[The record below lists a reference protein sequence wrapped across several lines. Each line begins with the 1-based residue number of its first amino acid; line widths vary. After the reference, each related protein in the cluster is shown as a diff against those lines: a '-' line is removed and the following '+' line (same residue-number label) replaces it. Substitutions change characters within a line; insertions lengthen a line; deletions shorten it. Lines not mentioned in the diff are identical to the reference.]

1 MRAVSSAVRA
11 AASAV
16 DGAGAAGWPTSMC
29 TTCRPC
35 ASSRAA
41 AAITSMTMNDATS
54 LRAEAVISR
63 SAASSMI
70 ATNPIVSSAVYRLVI
85 AAFRRLFRASQVVI
99 AASLTMS
106 RRLSSLRRS
115 FRGIRP
121 VMTNG
126 RGLNRER
133 HWTPASRGIALL
145 TAAAMIASVGP
156 ASTQDREKGLP
167 LIRDAE
173 IEQLLRDYTQPIL
186 RAAGLAQQN
195 IRVVIINDRA
205 FNAFVADGRRIFVN
219 VGALMDSKTPNEIIG
234 VFAHETGHIAGGHL
248 ARMREEIARA
258 QTSAIIAMLL
268 GVGAMVAGA
277 RTGANGE
284 VGAAAISAPQS
295 IAMRSLLSYVR
306 AQEEQ
311 ADRAGVKFLTA
322 TGQSPKGMYDT
333 FKRLAD
339 QMLVSSR
346 YMDPYLQTHPLPK
359 ERVAALEGLAKTSPY
374 WNKKD
379 PPELQQ
385 RHDMMRAK
393 RSGFIER
400 PDTARRR
407 DPMSDTSRA
416 ARYARAI
423 AAYRHS
429 DLHSALAQIDALV
442 QAQPNN
448 PYFLELKGQ
457 ALMENGRAADA
468 VAPLRRAATLAPNAT
483 LIQILLAQALVATN
497 EPKNAAEA
505 IPLLRVAVT
514 REPDM
519 PDGYS
524 QLAMAY
530 GQKGDI

>member
-1 MRAVSSAVRA
+1 MTNGGGLIREPGRTPACRAVALV
-11 AASAV
+11 
-16 DGAGAAGWPTSMC
+16 T
-29 TTCRPC
+29 
-35 ASSRAA
+35 A
-41 AAITSMTMNDATS
+41 AAI
-54 LRAEAVISR
+54 V
-63 SAASSMI
+63 
-70 ATNPIVSSAVYRLVI
+70 
-85 AAFRRLFRASQVVI
+85 
-99 AASLTMS
+99 
-106 RRLSSLRRS
+106 
-115 FRGIRP
+115 
-121 VMTNG
+121 
-126 RGLNRER
+126 
-133 HWTPASRGIALL
+133 
-145 TAAAMIASVGP
+145 
-156 ASTQDREKGLP
+156 ASTAPAGSQDVPKGLP

-173 IEQLLRDYTQPIL
+173 IEQLMRDYTQPIL

-195 IRVVIINDRA
+195 IHVVIINDRA

-219 VGALMDSKTPNEIIG
+219 VGALMESKTPNEIIG
-234 VFAHETGHIAGGHL
+234 VFSHETGHIAGGHL

-258 QTSAIIAMLL
+258 ETSAIIAMLL

-277 RTGANGE
+277 RAGANAGIGQ
-284 VGAAAISAPQS
+284 VGAAALSAPQS

-322 TGQSPKGMYDT
+322 TGQSAKGMYDT

-346 YMDPYLQTHPLPK
+346 YIDPYLQSHPLPK
-359 ERVAALEGLAKTSPY
+359 ERVAALEVVAKTSPY
-374 WNKKD
+374 WEKKD
-379 PPELQQ
+379 PPELQL

-393 RSGFIER
+393 LSGFIER
-400 PDTARRR
+400 PDTVLRRY
-407 DPMSDTSRA
+407 PQSDTSLA

-423 AAYRHS
+423 VAYRHS
-429 DLHSALAQIDALV
+429 DLRSALAQIEGLV

-457 ALMENGRAADA
+457 ALMENGRPAEAL
-468 VAPLRRAATLAPNAT
+468 VPLRRAAALAPSAT

-519 PDGYS
+519 PDGFS

-530 GQKGDI
+530 GQKGDLAEADLAAAQAAFARGEFKTARDLAARAKTRFPTGSPGWVRADDIVTYKPPARASRN

>member
-1 MRAVSSAVRA
+1 
-11 AASAV
+11 
-16 DGAGAAGWPTSMC
+16 
-29 TTCRPC
+29 
-35 ASSRAA
+35 
-41 AAITSMTMNDATS
+41 
-54 LRAEAVISR
+54 
-63 SAASSMI
+63 
-70 ATNPIVSSAVYRLVI
+70 
-85 AAFRRLFRASQVVI
+85 
-99 AASLTMS
+99 
-106 RRLSSLRRS
+106 
-115 FRGIRP
+115 
-121 VMTNG
+121 MTNG

-133 HWTPASRGIALL
+133 CRTPASRAVALVA
-145 TAAAMIASVGP
+145 AAAMVASVAP
-156 ASTQDREKGLP
+156 ASAQDPQKGLP
-167 LIRDAE
+167 IIRDAE

-186 RAAGLAQQN
+186 RVAGLAQQN

-219 VGALMDSKTPNEIIG
+219 VGALMEAKTPNEIIG

-258 QTSAIIAMLL
+258 ETSAIIAMLL

-277 RTGANGE
+277 RAGAGSGIGQ

-322 TGQSPKGMYDT
+322 TGQSAKGMSNT

-339 QMLVSSR
+339 QILFSSR
-346 YMDPYLQTHPLPK
+346 YIDPYLQSHPMPK
-359 ERVAALEGLAKTSPY
+359 ERVAALEELARTSPY
-374 WNKKD
+374 WDKKD

-393 RSGFIER
+393 LSGFIER
-400 PDTARRR
+400 PDTVLRRY
-407 DPMSDTSRA
+407 PTSDTSLA

-423 AAYRHS
+423 VAYKHS
-429 DLHSALAQIDALV
+429 DLHSALAQIETLV
-442 QAQPNN
+442 QSQPNN

-457 ALMENGRAADA
+457 ALMENGRPAEAI
-468 VAPLRRAATLAPNAT
+468 APLRRATALAPGAT
-483 LIQILLAQALVATN
+483 LIEILLAQALIATN
-497 EPKNAAEA
+497 EPRNAAEA

-514 REPDM
+514 REPEM
-519 PDGYS
+519 PEGFM

-530 GQKGDI
+530 GQKGDLAEADLAAAQAAFARGEFKTARDLAARAKTRFPTGSPGWVRADDIVTYKPPARASRN